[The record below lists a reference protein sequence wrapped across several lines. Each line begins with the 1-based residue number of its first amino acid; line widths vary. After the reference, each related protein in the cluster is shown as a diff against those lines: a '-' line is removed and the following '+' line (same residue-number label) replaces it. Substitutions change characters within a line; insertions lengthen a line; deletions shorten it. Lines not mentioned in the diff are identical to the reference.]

1 MITANEKETIII
13 QPDDILIFIIQLD
26 DNIKYHHPEKE
37 NVIIQP
43 DTNISVIKMITA
55 VPDHGR
61 SSISESIQ
69 MYI

>member
-43 DTNISVIKMITA
+43 DANICVIKMITA
-55 VPDHGR
+55 NC
-61 SSISESIQ
+61 
-69 MYI
+69 